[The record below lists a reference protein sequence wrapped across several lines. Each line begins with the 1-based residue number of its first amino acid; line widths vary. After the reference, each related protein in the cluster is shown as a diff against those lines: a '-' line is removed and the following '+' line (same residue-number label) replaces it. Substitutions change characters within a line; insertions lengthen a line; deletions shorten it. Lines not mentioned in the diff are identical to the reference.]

1 MKPSQFI
8 LFSSVAIPVLL
19 GGTSLAFGQE
29 ARLDN
34 RPMVVAQ
41 AEDRV
46 ARARQLLEQA
56 QESLKQAEDTGGD
69 VRAARRGVSEAMK
82 DLRAAESAG
91 GGASAPAPRAPA
103 EVEPTSPAPRQAEP
117 NTRPDNSGQPKAY
130 QPPAGAKGPDA
141 PAAKP
146 APDAKPAPSA
156 KPAPDARPAPDRKP
170 TSPAQ
175 SEQRPKPQQPSKG
188 QPDNARPAPDRRP
201 DATGNRPPR
210 GEQGRPNSARPGN
223 DRPRPDARPPRPGDN
238 EGQYRDDYREPRQ
251 RDIYVDGP
259 GLGDREVPPP
269 PGYGDNRRPYRS
281 NNRFIDGGR
290 ATERQIEDTF
300 RAAPVQRL
308 DRGYSMNEI
317 RRDPRVR
324 DMVRRVDL
332 DAITFE
338 FGSARVPDD
347 QVRKLQ
353 SIGRAISRVVDR
365 NPGAVFLIEGHTD
378 AVGTDLA
385 NLELSDRRAASV
397 AGILSDYF
405 DIPRDALV
413 SQGYGERYL
422 KIPTDGPERQNRRVT
437 IRNITPLLQGR

>member
-19 GGTSLAFGQE
+19 GGSSLAFGQE

-69 VRAARRGVSEAMK
+69 VRAARRGVADAMK

-91 GGASAPAPRAPA
+91 GGGASAPAPRAPA
-103 EVEPTSPAPRQAEP
+103 ETEPTRPAPRQAEP
-117 NTRPDNSGQPKAY
+117 NPRPDNGGQPKAY
-130 QPPAGAKGPDA
+130 QPPAGAKKPDA

-146 APDAKPAPSA
+146 APDATPT
-156 KPAPDARPAPDRKP
+156 PDRKP
-170 TSPAQ
+170 APPAQ
-175 SEQRPKPQQPSKG
+175 SEQRPKPQQPPKG
-188 QPDNARPAPDRRP
+188 QPDARPAPDRRP
-201 DATGNRPPR
+201 DATSNRPPR
-210 GEQGRPNSARPGN
+210 GEQGRPNSARPGD

-238 EGQYRDDYREPRQ
+238 DSSYRDDYREPPRQ
-251 RDIYVDGP
+251 RDIFIDGP

-269 PGYGDNRRPYRS
+269 PGYGGRPYRS

-347 QVRKLQ
+347 QVRKLK

-378 AVGTDLA
+378 AVGTDFA

>member
-1 MKPSQFI
+1 MRPSQFL
-8 LFSSVAIPVLL
+8 LFSSVALPVLL
-19 GGTSLAFGQE
+19 GGTSLAFGE
-29 ARLDN
+29 DARLDG
-34 RPMVVAQ
+34 RPIVIAQ

-46 ARARQLLEQA
+46 SRAKELLEQA
-56 QESLKQAEDTGGD
+56 QESLKQAEETGGD
-69 VRAARRGVSEAMK
+69 VRAARRGVSDAMK
-82 DLRAAESAG
+82 DLRSAETVG
-91 GGASAPAPRAPA
+91 GGAPAPKASGPA
-103 EVEPTSPAPRQAEP
+103 ESEQSRPTPRQAQP
-117 NTRPDNSGQPKAY
+117 NPPAENGSQPKPY
-130 QPPAGAKGPDA
+130 QPPAGAKKPDA

-146 APDAKPAPSA
+146 APTSKPDS
-156 KPAPDARPAPDRKP
+156 KPAPDSRPAPDRKP
-170 TSPAQ
+170 TPPAQ
-175 SEQRPKPQQPSKG
+175 GEARPRPLPE
-188 QPDNARPAPDRRP
+188 PDSARPAPSRRP
-201 DATGNRPPR
+201 DDAAGRLPR
-210 GEQGRPNSARPGN
+210 GEQARPDASRPGN
-223 DRPRPDARPPRPGDN
+223 DRARPDARPPRPGD
-238 EGQYRDDYREPRQ
+238 GDAPYRDNYRDGPPS
-251 RDIYVDGP
+251 RDIYLDGHRP
-259 GLGDREVPPP
+259 GDREVPPP
-269 PGYGDNRRPYRS
+269 PGAYRDDPRPYRP
-281 NNRFIDGGR
+281 NGRFIDGGR

-300 RAAPVQRL
+300 RAAPVQRI

-332 DAITFE
+332 DSITFE

-353 SIGRAISRVVDR
+353 SIGRAISRMVDR

-413 SQGYGERYL
+413 SQGYGKRYL

>member
-1 MKPSQFI
+1 MRPSQFL
-8 LFSSVAIPVLL
+8 LFSSVALPVLL
-19 GGTSLAFGQE
+19 GGTSFAFGQE
-29 ARLDN
+29 ARLDG
-34 RPMVVAQ
+34 RPIVVAQ

-46 ARARQLLEQA
+46 SRAKELLEQA

-69 VRAARRGVSEAMK
+69 VRAARRGVADAMK
-82 DLRAAESAG
+82 DLRSAETAG
-91 GGASAPAPRAPA
+91 GGAPVPDSASPGEEQPARPVRPAQPNPPA
-103 EVEPTSPAPRQAEP
+103 EGGS
-117 NTRPDNSGQPKAY
+117 QPKPY
-130 QPPAGAKGPDA
+130 QPPAGAKKPEA

-146 APDAKPAPSA
+146 APT
-156 KPAPDARPAPDRKP
+156 PAPDQAAKPAPDRKP
-170 TSPAQ
+170 APPAQ
-175 SEQRPKPQQPSKG
+175 SEPKPKPSQPPAA
-188 QPDNARPAPDRRP
+188 QPDKARPAPDRRP
-201 DATGNRPPR
+201 DDAGNRPPR
-210 GEQGRPNSARPGN
+210 NDQTQPNSARPGN
-223 DRPRPDARPPRPGDN
+223 ERPRPDARPPRPGDRD
-238 EGQYRDDYREPRQ
+238 QDSYRDDYRNPPR
-251 RDIYVDGP
+251 DVFIDGSRP
-259 GLGDREVPPP
+259 GDREVPPP
-269 PGYGDNRRPYRS
+269 PGAYRDDPRPYRP
-281 NNRFIDGGR
+281 NGRFIDGGR

-332 DAITFE
+332 DSITFE

-353 SIGRAISRVVDR
+353 SIGRAISRVVYR

-397 AGILSDYF
+397 AAILSEYF

-413 SQGYGERYL
+413 SQGYGKRYL
-422 KIPTDGPERQNRRVT
+422 KIPTDAPERQNRRVT
-437 IRNITPLLQGR
+437 IRNITPLLQGRY

>member
-1 MKPSQFI
+1 MKPSQFF
-8 LFSSVAIPVLL
+8 LLSSVAIPMLL
-19 GGTSLAFGQE
+19 AGPSMAFAQE
-29 ARLDN
+29 AR
-34 RPMVVAQ
+34 PIVVAQ
-41 AEDRV
+41 AEDRL
-46 ARARQLLEQA
+46 ARSRELLEQA
-56 QESLKQAEDTGGD
+56 QQSLKQAEETGGD
-69 VRAARRGVSEAMK
+69 VRAARRGVAEAMK
-82 DLRAAESAG
+82 DLRSAETGSG
-91 GGASAPAPRAPA
+91 GGEPAPAGREPDQQPPPRN
-103 EVEPTSPAPRQAEP
+103 EPRQAQP
-117 NTRPDNSGQPKAY
+117 NPPADGAQPKPY
-130 QPPAGAKGPDA
+130 QPPAGAKKADA

-146 APDAKPAPSA
+146 APAPKPAPEA
-156 KPAPDARPAPDRKP
+156 KPAPDRKP
-170 TSPAQ
+170 TQPAQ
-175 SEQRPKPQQPSKG
+175 GEAKPK
-188 QPDNARPAPDRRP
+188 PDNARPGPDRRP
-201 DATGNRPPR
+201 SETGSQPPR
-210 GEQGRPNSARPGN
+210 GEQGRPDAARPGN
-223 DRPRPDARPPRPGDN
+223 DRPRPDARPPRPDN
-238 EGQYRDDYREPRQ
+238 QDGRYRDDYRDAPDYREGRPYRDNFNDAPR
-251 RDIYVDGP
+251 P
-259 GLGDREVPPP
+259 GDREVPPP
-269 PGYGDNRRPYRS
+269 RGAYRDDPRPYRQ
-281 NNRFIDGGR
+281 NDRFIDGGR
-290 ATERQIEDTF
+290 ASERQIEDTF

-353 SIGRAISRVVDR
+353 SIGRAISRVVNR
-365 NPGAVFLIEGHTD
+365 NPNAVFLIEGHTD

-413 SQGYGERYL
+413 SQGYGKRYL